1 MSLIDDVMGCRETP
15 LWLPTPFAY
24 TDIPACP
31 SCVVRLTAKLGGPG
45 HVTARIEGLQ
55 VEENTLVTLSINGI
69 QHSLLES
76 VLSFPGG
83 HRLLDRQSPC
93 DAELF
98 LFFRSTRNISNIA
111 CLAIPIDI
119 GADTKSN
126 PYFSTLESAVTA
138 ARPSVAALIPTGASL
153 ISYKGADVRGRHGG
167 DPYPRTF
174 CDPIKQEL
182 TYYVCNKATR
192 MAVGDYNRLMKL
204 SGAQR
209 KGPPKPMTAAD
220 PARVR
225 QLASYIADFRVE
237 GAAIGGLKDNR
248 GAAPVT
254 TKSLK
259 CYRLNPDE
267 DVQPDGTVY
276 VGGKPGGGDTLE
288 SELKAP
294 SEDELAALEA
304 EKASVKPGD
313 IAQWLGIVIGI
324 IVGLVICATIAFYAL
339 KGVFSNYLNVQKL
352 YNIPVSASSLS
363 MKMPELP
370 KLCPTPK

>member
-24 TDIPACP
+24 SDIPACP

-45 HVTARIEGLQ
+45 HVTARVEGLQ
-55 VEENTLVTLSINGI
+55 VEENTLVTLAINGI

-98 LFFRSTRNISNIA
+98 LFFRSTRNISNSV

-119 GADTKSN
+119 GADSASN
-126 PYFSTLESAVTA
+126 PYFSTLEPGVTRT
-138 ARPSVAALIPTGASL
+138 RPSVATLIPSGASL
-153 ISYKGADVRGRHGG
+153 ISYKGADIRGRHGS

-182 TYYVCNKATR
+182 TYYVCNKSTR
-192 MAVGDYNRLMKL
+192 MAVIDYNRLLKL
-204 SGAQR
+204 SGTQR

-225 QLASYIADFRVE
+225 QLASYITDFRIE
-237 GAAIGGLKDNR
+237 GGGPKD
-248 GAAPVT
+248 ASAQTT

-259 CYRLNPDE
+259 CYRLKPDE

-276 VGGKPGGGDTLE
+276 VGGEKPGDASTLD

-294 SEDELAALEA
+294 SDEALTALEA
-304 EKASVKPGD
+304 EQASVKPGD
-313 IAQWLGIVIGI
+313 IAQWLGIIIGI
-324 IVGLVICATIAFYAL
+324 IIGLVVCATIAFYAL

-352 YNIPVSASSLS
+352 YNVPISASSLS